1 MNKYIGRSAL
11 VSFTAFMAVGTG
23 FGANPAVAAL
33 PSSTAPS
40 VSVAYRAEHNHHA
53 SKLPK
58 IAREWQAAWNSTDIN
73 ALAALFTA
81 DGVYT
86 DNGVGKTS
94 VGTAQITN
102 WKVTTDY
109 LIAGVHVDVISAHRH
124 RNTVII
130 HLRYSGHVKG
140 APNSFSIPA
149 KTILELRHGK
159 IAVNTD
165 NYDVALL
172 LSQSGLP
179 ADWTPGS

>member
-11 VSFTAFMAVGTG
+11 VPVAVLIAVSIGSGAHAAMA
-23 FGANPAVAAL
+23 APH
-33 PSSTAPS
+33 SSTAPS
-40 VSVAYRAEHNHHA
+40 VSVAYQTERNHHV

-58 IAREWQAAWNSTDIN
+58 IATEWQAAWNSTDVN

-81 DGVYT
+81 DGVYI

-102 WKVTTDY
+102 WKATTDY
-109 LIAGVHVDVISAHRH
+109 LIAGVHLDVISAHRH

-130 HLRYSGHVKG
+130 HSQYSGHIKG
-140 APNSFSIPA
+140 APHSFSIPG

-165 NYDVALL
+165 NYDGALL